1 MSQVRPVI
9 LAAFAGILTA
19 VAYGGEAVAANNVWL
34 CNFPGFQ
41 ETTYIYDDQTKE
53 GLTVGNVGE
62 SPVFTY
68 VGTDAI
74 SFVEPLSSGGVQ
86 TTTIGLKTGQ
96 AVYSRHAL
104 DPGGGLSPS
113 QVVGLCKAAVGN
125 IIRRPG

>member
-19 VAYGGEAVAANNVWL
+19 VSYGGEAVAANNVWL

-62 SPVFTY
+62 SPYNRVEDRSGSLQQTRL
-68 VGTDAI
+68 GSRRR
-74 SFVEPLSSGGVQ
+74 SFPFSSRWSMQG
-86 TTTIGLKTGQ
+86 
-96 AVYSRHAL
+96 
-104 DPGGGLSPS
+104 
-113 QVVGLCKAAVGN
+113 
-125 IIRRPG
+125 RRR